1 MRRLGDVQRVHRRQQ
16 LSRELYSI
24 WPTKVIQFGS
34 REVEQTMQ
42 PAPSIVHLPI
52 LRAVIRIASAS
63 IDDDIFAVVRAILQ
77 VGNNLLLPASNL
89 AAACFGLDSG
99 LRLGEIPQAQ
109 DTARRRLPPVAC
121 PDISKISR
129 AACGERGGRR
139 GK

>member
-1 MRRLGDVQRVHRRQQ
+1 
-16 LSRELYSI
+16 
-24 WPTKVIQFGS
+24 
-34 REVEQTMQ
+34 MQ

-89 AAACFGLDSG
+89 AAACFGLESG

-109 DTARRRLPPVAC
+109 DTERRRLTLVAC
-121 PDISKISR
+121 LELSR
-129 AACGERGGRR
+129 SDERRVGKEWVRKCRSRR
-139 GK
+139 WTYH

>member
-34 REVEQTMQ
+34 REIEQTMQ

-89 AAACFGLDSG
+89 AAACFGLESG

-109 DTARRRLPPVAC
+109 DTERSRMR
-121 PDISKISR
+121 PDEHKSELQSLMRIS
-129 AACGERGGRR
+129 
-139 GK
+139 